1 MLPTAFFNGRKDLE
15 AECPNCEH
23 KLADRESRPICIPIV
38 GGRSVGKTA
47 FITAFS
53 REFIEYVAPAKGFD
67 IEFYNDKKED
77 IYKEITHDYITGSTR
92 MADRPQ
98 NISAPSSVSFCSS
111 IY

>member
-1 MLPTAFFNGRKDLE
+1 MHPY
-15 AECPNCEH
+15 CW
-23 KLADRESRPICIPIV
+23 
-38 GGRSVGKTA
+38 GGGSVGKTA
-47 FITAFS
+47 FIIVFS

-92 MADRPQ
+92 MTDRPQ